1 MKNEYKTN
9 DVINNIY
16 EQVWTANATQE
27 MSTQWDDESSIDK
40 LKRFETSLEALA
52 KSFCVF
58 PATSQNVQNAIKFIQ
73 DLKTDSSK

>member
-1 MKNEYKTN
+1 
-9 DVINNIY
+9 
-16 EQVWTANATQE
+16 

-52 KSFCVF
+52 ESFCVF